1 MKKLKKVKKASNQKQ
16 KGSPNYLPKKKKS
29 VKQSKIKPNITKEF
43 QNNPTPHNT
52 SQFLIANNSSSFYAE
67 EDDESVV
74 NHNFIDLSPT
84 FPFITDILKTEE
96 LIQIFKNPNLDLEL
110 NSTAANSMDYSDIKL
125 PLE

>member
-1 MKKLKKVKKASNQKQ
+1 MKKLKKVRKASKKNP
-16 KGSPNYLPKKKKS
+16 KGSQKYLLKKKKS
-29 VKQSKIKPNITKEF
+29 VKLSKITPNIIKEF

-67 EDDESVV
+67 EDDDSDV

-96 LIQIFKNPNLDLEL
+96 LYEIFKNPNLDLEL

>member
-1 MKKLKKVKKASNQKQ
+1 MKKLKKVRKASKPKP
-16 KGSPNYLPKKKKS
+16 KGSPKYLPKKKKCL
-29 VKQSKIKPNITKEF
+29 KLSKIIPNTKEF

-67 EDDESVV
+67 EDDDDSDV

-84 FPFITDILKTEE
+84 FPFITDILKAEE
-96 LIQIFKNPNLDLEL
+96 LNQIFKNPNLDLEL